1 MDAESYKATLSE
13 TLFQSAQN
21 IRLGRRFPFEQDN
34 TLKHTAKKTQWLW
47 GKHSGYG
54 ETTLPKFR
62 RPEPNRASLENGPA
76 GYYARLHSKQASG
89 GYSS

>member
-47 GKHSGYG
+47 GKQSGYGENRVAIGKHSGYG
-54 ETTLPKFR
+54 ENTV
-62 RPEPNRASLENGPA
+62 AMG
-76 GYYARLHSKQASG
+76 KQLCQSSG
-89 GYSS
+89 DLNPIEHL